1 MYKYENMIYKLLLCA
16 LLGLVLSTEIAAQG
30 KSNGQGPPPWAPAHG
45 FRAKTRHVYFPEYN
59 LYFDIEKRVYIHF
72 QAGRWS
78 ISVDLPTR
86 LGNINLRN
94 ASKFELDI
102 DIDNPQ
108 IYNGEHQMRF
118 RPKYAL
124 ADASAPVKV
133 HPTKAVHPGKGHGKK
148 K

>member
-1 MYKYENMIYKLLLCA
+1 MIYKLLLCA
-16 LLGLVLSTEIAAQG
+16 LVSLVLSTEIIAQG

-59 LYFDIEKRVYIHF
+59 FYFDIEKRVYIHF
-72 QAGRWS
+72 QAGKWTVS
-78 ISVDLPTR
+78 SDLPTK
-86 LGNINLRN
+86 LNNINLRN

-118 RPKYAL
+118 RPKYAV
-124 ADASAPVKV
+124 AYASK
-133 HPTKAVHPGKGHGKK
+133 TDKAKSQRLV
-148 K
+148 

>member
-1 MYKYENMIYKLLLCA
+1 MIYKLLLCA
-16 LLGLVLSTEIAAQG
+16 LVSLVLSTEIAAQS

-59 LYFDIEKRVYIHF
+59 FYFDIEKRVYIHF
-72 QAGRWS
+72 QAGKWTVT
-78 ISVDLPTR
+78 VDLPAR
-86 LGNINLRN
+86 LGNINLLN

-108 IYNGEHQMRF
+108 IYNSEHQIRF
-118 RPKYAL
+118 RPKYAV

-133 HPTKAVHPGKGHGKK
+133 HPTKAVHPGNGHGKK

>member
-1 MYKYENMIYKLLLCA
+1 MIYKLLLFA

-45 FRAKTRHVYFPEYN
+45 FRVKTRHVYFPEYN
-59 LYFDIEKRVYIHF
+59 LYFDIEKKVYIHF
-72 QAGRWS
+72 QAGKWTVS
-78 ISVDLPTR
+78 SDLPTR

-108 IYNGEHQMRF
+108 IYNSEHQARF

-124 ADASAPVKV
+124 AYTSKPD
-133 HPTKAVHPGKGHGKK
+133 KAKSQRLV
-148 K
+148 

>member
-1 MYKYENMIYKLLLCA
+1 MYKIADMMYKLLLCA
-16 LLGLVLSTEIAAQG
+16 LVSLVLSTEIIAQS
-30 KSNGQGPPPWAPAHG
+30 KNNGHGPLPWAPAHG

-59 LYFDIEKRVYIHF
+59 FYFDIEKKVYIHF
-72 QAGRWS
+72 QAGKWT
-78 ISVDLPTR
+78 VTAELPAR

-108 IYNGEHQMRF
+108 IYNSEHQMRF

-124 ADASAPVKV
+124 AYV
-133 HPTKAVHPGKGHGKK
+133 GKPKK
-148 K
+148 SHSQRLA

>member
-1 MYKYENMIYKLLLCA
+1 MIYKLLLCA
-16 LLGLVLSTEIAAQG
+16 LVSLVLSTEIIAQG

-59 LYFDIEKRVYIHF
+59 FYFDIEKRVYIHF
-72 QAGRWS
+72 QAGKWMVS
-78 ISVDLPTR
+78 ADLPSR

-108 IYNGEHQMRF
+108 IYNSEHQMRF
-118 RPKYAL
+118 RPKYAVAYAAKTDQAKSRRL
-124 ADASAPVKV
+124 V
-133 HPTKAVHPGKGHGKK
+133 
-148 K
+148 